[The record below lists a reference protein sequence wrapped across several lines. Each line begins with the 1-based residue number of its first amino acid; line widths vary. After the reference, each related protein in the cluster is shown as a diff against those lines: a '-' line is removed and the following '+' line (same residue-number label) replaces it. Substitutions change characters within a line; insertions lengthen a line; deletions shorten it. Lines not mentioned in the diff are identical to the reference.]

1 MRGGF
6 SAPGDYI
13 YFKSQV
19 PLHKIPIGSKQWRYY
34 DFGPKVVPP
43 LICLPGIAGTADV
56 HYKQIMSLSLKGYR
70 VISVDI
76 PCVWNHHE
84 WIQAFEKFLDV
95 IDVHHVHL
103 YGTSLGGFLAQLFA
117 QHRPRRV
124 RSLVLSNTY
133 LETSSFAAAMPWA
146 PIVGWAP
153 SFLLKRYVL
162 TGIRDGPHD
171 PFIADSVDFV
181 VSQVETL
188 SKDDLASR
196 LTLTVDAASVE
207 PLLISD
213 SFITIMDT
221 SDYSAIPQP
230 LKDQVSERYP
240 GARRAYLKN
249 GGDFPFLSRPD
260 EVNLHL
266 QLHLRRVGVEAR
278 PELVRGIPKDGD
290 GGTSSEQEDRNRDD
304 DDDAPKD
311 DKTEGNVDADDGT
324 KDDQTDSGGSST
336 EGGPPLLPE
345 STDSHNPDDQVNIIA
360 KSFHAIYE
368 IPTPVVLHA
377 STERNILASKTVID
391 LMCHNFILNTLPLY
405 VGLRHCTLAGSNAGA
420 SSR

>member
-1 MRGGF
+1 MKGVF
-6 SAPGDYI
+6 SAPGDYV

-19 PLHKIPIGSKQWRYY
+19 PLHKIPIGTKQWRYY

-56 HYKQIMSLSLKGYR
+56 YYKQIMALSLKGYR

-76 PCVWNHHE
+76 PRVWNHHE

-95 IDVHHVHL
+95 IDVHHIHL

-124 RSLVLSNTY
+124 RSLILSNTF
-133 LETSSFAAAMPWA
+133 LETRSFAAAMPWA
-146 PIVGWAP
+146 PVVSWTP

-162 TGIRDGPHD
+162 TGIRDGPHE

-188 SKDDLASR
+188 SRDELASR
-196 LTLTVDAASVE
+196 LTLNVDAASVGS
-207 PLLISD
+207 LLLSD

-221 SDYSAIPQP
+221 NDYCAIPQQ
-230 LKDQVSERYP
+230 LKDQLSERYP
-240 GARRAYLKN
+240 EARRAQLKT
-249 GGDFPFLSRPD
+249 GGDFPFLSRSD

-278 PELVRGIPKDGD
+278 PDLVWAIPNDGTGGSYSKSED
-290 GGTSSEQEDRNRDD
+290 GKGDRDD
-304 DDDAPKD
+304 QPKD
-311 DKTEGNVDADDGT
+311 DRGNSESPSRESELSPAPE
-324 KDDQTDSGGSST
+324 SS
-336 EGGPPLLPE
+336 ESHGLDEQLLNNANYSFNGQQERPPLCELL
-345 STDSHNPDDQVNIIA
+345 SRQQNIA
-360 KSFHAIYE
+360 SELHSRFTVE
-368 IPTPVVLHA
+368 IFLQY
-377 STERNILASKTVID
+377 L
-391 LMCHNFILNTLPLY
+391 LFIRVGSLY
-405 VGLRHCTLAGSNAGA
+405 VISKLFPETLENWCKVDICIAVHVVA
-420 SSR
+420 